1 MSKQNQR
8 KVAKAKKREAALKN
22 RRIRTGSNINPK
34 NMMVQ
39 NKCSKGLEVIH
50 RGSVSGS
57 IMTDILNEQET
68 QPIDP
73 NNRKQLIIQIKN
85 NIEKFYKGT
94 PKESAISDLAFLT
107 ENIYLTKVMLE
118 LAEKEIRAVDDE
130 AQLLIDL
137 NNSLLKETL
146 KGMTAICKDLY
157 KQAVEI
163 KEVLYFVNSVEVSA
177 IKISK
182 DYIEQT
188 DTLFQYVDVGI
199 FQKACRLTISR
210 LGDRDYRGDPDIK
223 YFRIR
228 EGYELMRDM
237 LAHEKA
243 KQEGKQ
249 HVL

>member
-22 RRIRTGSNINPK
+22 RRIKTGSNINPK

-73 NNRKQLIIQIKN
+73 NNRKQLISQIKN

-146 KGMTAICKDLY
+146 KGMTVICKDLY

-163 KEVLYFVNSVEVSA
+163 KEVLYFVNSVEVPA

>member
-22 RRIRTGSNINPK
+22 RRIKTGSNINPK

-73 NNRKQLIIQIKN
+73 NNRKQLISQIKN

-107 ENIYLTKVMLE
+107 ENIYLTKVILE

-157 KQAVEI
+157 RQAVEI
-163 KEVLYFVNSVEVSA
+163 KEVLYFVNSVEVPA

-210 LGDRDYRGDPDIK
+210 LGDRDYRRDPDIK

>member
-22 RRIRTGSNINPK
+22 RRIKTGSNINPK

-73 NNRKQLIIQIKN
+73 NNRKQLISQIKN

-157 KQAVEI
+157 RQAVEI
-163 KEVLYFVNSVEVSA
+163 KEVLYFVNSVEVPA

-249 HVL
+249 HAL

>member
-163 KEVLYFVNSVEVSA
+163 KEVLYFVNSVEVPA

-237 LAHEKA
+237 LAYEKA

-249 HVL
+249 FVI

>member
-22 RRIRTGSNINPK
+22 RRIKTGSNINPK

-73 NNRKQLIIQIKN
+73 NNRKQLISQIKN

-146 KGMTAICKDLY
+146 KGMTVICKDLY
-157 KQAVEI
+157 RQAVEI
-163 KEVLYFVNSVEVSA
+163 KEVLYFVNSVEVPA

>member
-22 RRIRTGSNINPK
+22 RRIKTGSNINPK

-163 KEVLYFVNSVEVSA
+163 KEVLYFVNSVEVPA

-249 HVL
+249 YVL

>member
-22 RRIRTGSNINPK
+22 RRIKTGSNINPK

-73 NNRKQLIIQIKN
+73 NNRKQLISQIKN

-146 KGMTAICKDLY
+146 KGMTVICKDLY

-163 KEVLYFVNSVEVSA
+163 
-177 IKISK
+177 
-182 DYIEQT
+182 
-188 DTLFQYVDVGI
+188 
-199 FQKACRLTISR
+199 
-210 LGDRDYRGDPDIK
+210 
-223 YFRIR
+223 
-228 EGYELMRDM
+228 
-237 LAHEKA
+237 
-243 KQEGKQ
+243 
-249 HVL
+249 

>member
-22 RRIRTGSNINPK
+22 RRIKTGSNINPK

-73 NNRKQLIIQIKN
+73 NNRKQLISQIKN

-163 KEVLYFVNSVEVSA
+163 KEVLYFVNSVDVPA

>member
-8 KVAKAKKREAALKN
+8 KAAKAKKREAALKN
-22 RRIRTGSNINPK
+22 RRIKTGSNINPK

-73 NNRKQLIIQIKN
+73 NNRKQLISQIKN

-163 KEVLYFVNSVEVSA
+163 KEVLYFVNSVEVPA

-210 LGDRDYRGDPDIK
+210 LGDKDYRGDPDIK